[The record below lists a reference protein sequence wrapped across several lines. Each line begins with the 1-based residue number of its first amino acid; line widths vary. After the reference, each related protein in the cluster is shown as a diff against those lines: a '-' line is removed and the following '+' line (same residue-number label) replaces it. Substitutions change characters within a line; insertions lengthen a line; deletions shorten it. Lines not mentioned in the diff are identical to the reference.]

1 MTIHAQTIES
11 RRRSGGEK
19 RHAATVGA
27 KVRKDV
33 YSRITDRIIADL
45 EQGVRPWVKP
55 WNAEHLAG
63 RITRPLRHNGTPYRG
78 INVVMLWMA
87 AVAQGY
93 ACPLWMTFRQAK
105 ELGGFVRKGE
115 TGALVVYA
123 STFTA
128 TETGEEGE
136 ECEREIPYLK
146 GYTVFN
152 CEQIE
157 GLPSHYYARAEAPA
171 RPIERI
177 DQAEA
182 FFAHTGAEIRHG
194 GDRAYYAIA
203 SDYIQMPPA
212 ETFRDA
218 ESYAA
223 TLAHEL
229 THWTRHPSRLDRDL
243 GRKRWGDEGY
253 AHEELVAEIGAAF
266 LCADLGIT
274 PEVREDHAAYVAS
287 WLKVLKDD
295 KRAVFQAAAHA
306 QRAVDHLHGLQPKGH
321 GAGAAQECGG

>member
-1 MTIHAQTIES
+1 MTMHAQEVEP
-11 RRRSGGEK
+11 RRRDSGEK
-19 RHAATVGA
+19 RHAATSGA
-27 KVRKDV
+27 KDRKDV
-33 YSRITDRIIADL
+33 YSRVTDRIIADL

-93 ACPLWMTFRQAK
+93 ACPIWMTFRQAK

-123 STFTA
+123 NTFTT
-128 TETGEEGE
+128 TETDEDGEES
-136 ECEREIPYLK
+136 EREIPYLK

-157 GLPSHYYARAEAPA
+157 GLPAHYFARAEASA
-171 RPIERI
+171 RPLERI
-177 DQAEA
+177 AEA
-182 FFAHTGAEIRHG
+182 EDFFAHTGADIRHG
-194 GDRAYYAIA
+194 GDRAYYAIQP
-203 SDYIQMPPA
+203 DYIQMPPA

-229 THWTRHPSRLDRDL
+229 THWTRHPTRLDRDL

-253 AHEELVAEIGAAF
+253 AREELVAEIGAAF

-274 PEVREDHAAYVAS
+274 PEVREDHAAYLAS
-287 WLKVLKDD
+287 WLEVLKDD
-295 KRAVFQAAAHA
+295 KRAVFQAAALA
-306 QRAVDHLHGLQPKGH
+306 QKAVDYLHGLQPKAH
-321 GAGAAQECGG
+321 GAEAAREVAA

>member
-1 MTIHAQTIES
+1 M
-11 RRRSGGEK
+11 RD
-19 RHAATVGA
+19 
-27 KVRKDV
+27 RKDV
-33 YSRITDRIIADL
+33 YCRVTDKIIADL

-55 WNAEHLAG
+55 WNAQHLAG
-63 RITRPLRHNGTPYRG
+63 RISRPLRHNGMPYRG

-93 ACPLWMTFRQAK
+93 ASPIWMTFRQAK
-105 ELGGFVRKGE
+105 ALNGFVRKGE
-115 TGALVVYA
+115 TGTLVVYA
-123 STFTA
+123 NTFTA
-128 TETGEEGE
+128 TQTDEDGE

-152 CEQIE
+152 REQIE
-157 GLPSHYYARAEAPA
+157 GLPVHYHGRAEAPA
-171 RPIERI
+171 HPVARIER
-177 DQAEA
+177 AEA
-182 FFAHTGAEIRHG
+182 FFASTRADIRHG
-194 GDRAYYAIA
+194 GDRAYYALQP
-203 SDYIQMPPA
+203 DYVQMPPH

-223 TLAHEL
+223 VLAHEL

-253 AHEELVAEIGAAF
+253 AREELVAEIGAAF
-266 LCADLGIT
+266 LCADLGIA

-287 WLKVLKDD
+287 WLQVLKDD

-306 QRAVDHLHGLQPKGH
+306 QRAVDYLHGLQPGTP
-321 GAGAAQECGG
+321 GANSVRETVA

>member
-1 MTIHAQTIES
+1 MTIHPQQREREPRIN
-11 RRRSGGEK
+11 RRK
-19 RHAATVGA
+19 PQAAAARTQD
-27 KVRKDV
+27 RKDV
-33 YSRITDRIIADL
+33 YSRVTDKIVADL

-63 RITRPLRHNGTPYRG
+63 RITRPLRHNGMAYRG

-93 ACPLWMTFRQAK
+93 ACPIWMTFRQAK
-105 ELGGFVRKGE
+105 ELGAFVRKGE
-115 TGALVVYA
+115 TGTLVVYA
-123 STFTA
+123 NTFTA
-128 TETGEEGE
+128 TETDDEGE
-136 ECEREIPYLK
+136 ESEREIPYLK

-157 GLPSHYYARAEAPA
+157 GLPAHYYGGAEEPA
-171 RPIERI
+171 NPVERI
-177 DQAEA
+177 EQADA
-182 FFAHTGAEIRHG
+182 FFAETRADIRHG
-194 GDRAYYAIA
+194 GDRAYYAIQP
-203 SDYIQMPPA
+203 DYIQMPPA

-223 TLAHEL
+223 TLAHEM
-229 THWTRHPSRLDRDL
+229 THWTRHPTRLDRDL

-253 AHEELVAEIGAAF
+253 AREELVAEIGAAF
-266 LCADLGIT
+266 LCADLGIA

-306 QRAVDHLHGLQPKGH
+306 QKAVDYLRGLQPKTE
-321 GAGAAQECGG
+321 AAEAAKEFAA

>member
-1 MTIHAQTIES
+1 MSIHVQRSAP
-11 RRRSGGEK
+11 RRRAGGK
-19 RHAATVGA
+19 KPGAATIQA
-27 KVRKDV
+27 KDRRDV
-33 YSRITDRIIADL
+33 YSRVTDKIIADL
-45 EQGVRPWVKP
+45 EQGVRPWVRP

-93 ACPLWMTFRQAK
+93 AGPIWMTFRQAK
-105 ELGGFVRKGE
+105 ELGGSVRKGE
-115 TGALVVYA
+115 TGTLVVYA
-123 STFTA
+123 NSFTA
-128 TETGEEGE
+128 TETDEDGEES
-136 ECEREIPYLK
+136 EREIPYLK

-157 GLPSHYYARAEAPA
+157 GLPAHYYARAEEPA
-171 RPIERI
+171 SPVARIE
-177 DQAEA
+177 QADA
-182 FFAHTGAEIRHG
+182 FFANTRADIRHG
-194 GDRAYYAIA
+194 GDRAYYAIQP
-203 SDYIQMPPA
+203 DYIQMPPA

-229 THWTRHPSRLDRDL
+229 THWTRHRSRLDRDL

-253 AHEELVAEIGAAF
+253 AREELVAEIGAAY
-266 LCADLGIT
+266 LCADLGIA

-287 WLKVLKDD
+287 WLQVLKDD

-306 QRAVDHLHGLQPKGH
+306 QRAVDYLHGLQPGTQ
-321 GAGAAQECGG
+321 GADAARESAA

>member
-1 MTIHAQTIES
+1 MSIHVQES
-11 RRRSGGEK
+11 EQRRRADGK
-19 RHAATVGA
+19 KPDAAA
-27 KVRKDV
+27 ARASNRQDV
-33 YSRITDRIIADL
+33 YSRVTDKIVADL

-87 AVAQGY
+87 AAAQGY
-93 ACPLWMTFRQAK
+93 AGPIWMTFRQAK

-123 STFTA
+123 NSFTA
-128 TETGEEGE
+128 TETDEDGEES
-136 ECEREIPYLK
+136 EREIPYLK

-157 GLPSHYYARAEAPA
+157 GLPARYYARAEEPA
-171 RPIERI
+171 SPVARIE
-177 DQAEA
+177 QADA
-182 FFAHTGAEIRHG
+182 FFAATRAEIRHG
-194 GDRAYYAIA
+194 GDRAYYAIQP
-203 SDYIQMPPA
+203 DYIQMPPA

-243 GRKRWGDEGY
+243 GRKRWGDKGY
-253 AHEELVAEIGAAF
+253 AREELVAEIGAAY
-266 LCADLGIT
+266 LCADLGIA
-274 PEVREDHAAYVAS
+274 PEVRADHAAYVAS

-306 QRAVDHLHGLQPKGH
+306 QRAVDYLHGLQPGTQ
-321 GAGAAQECGG
+321 GADAARESAA

>member
-1 MTIHAQTIES
+1 MTIHPQEREQQPRINRKKPNAAKARAQD
-11 RRRSGGEK
+11 
-19 RHAATVGA
+19 
-27 KVRKDV
+27 RKDV
-33 YSRITDRIIADL
+33 YSRVTDEIIADL
-45 EQGVRPWVKP
+45 ERGVRPWVKP

-63 RITRPLRHNGTPYRG
+63 RITTPLRHNGMPYRG

-93 ACPLWMTFRQAK
+93 ACPIWMTFRQAK

-115 TGALVVYA
+115 TGTLVVYA
-123 STFTA
+123 NTFTA
-128 TETGEEGE
+128 TETDEDGE

-152 CEQIE
+152 CEQID
-157 GLPSHYYARAEAPA
+157 GLPTHYYGRTEQP
-171 RPIERI
+171 PSPVERI
-177 DQAEA
+177 EHADA
-182 FFAHTGAEIRHG
+182 FFAETRADIRHG
-194 GDRAYYAIA
+194 GDRAYYAIQA
-203 SDYIQMPPA
+203 DYIQMPPA

-229 THWTRHPSRLDRDL
+229 THWTRHPSRIDRDL

-253 AHEELVAEIGAAF
+253 AREELVAEIGAAF
-266 LCADLGIT
+266 LCADLGIA

-306 QRAVDHLHGLQPKGH
+306 QKAVDYLHGLQPKTQ
-321 GAGAAQECGG
+321 GADAAREFAA

>member
-1 MTIHAQTIES
+1 MSIHVQESAQ
-11 RRRSGGEK
+11 RRRAGGRK
-19 RHAATVGA
+19 PDAATVRA
-27 KVRKDV
+27 SNRQDV
-33 YSRITDRIIADL
+33 YSRVTDKIVADL

-87 AVAQGY
+87 AAAQGH
-93 ACPLWMTFRQAK
+93 ACPIWMTFRQAK

-115 TGALVVYA
+115 TGMLVVYA
-123 STFTA
+123 NSFTA
-128 TETGEEGE
+128 TETDEDGEES
-136 ECEREIPYLK
+136 EREIPYLK

-157 GLPSHYYARAEAPA
+157 GLPDHYYARAEEPA
-171 RPIERI
+171 SPVARIE
-177 DQAEA
+177 QADA
-182 FFAHTGAEIRHG
+182 FFANTRADIRHG
-194 GDRAYYAIA
+194 GDRAYYAIQP
-203 SDYIQMPPA
+203 DYVQMPPA

-253 AHEELVAEIGAAF
+253 AREELVAEIGAAF
-266 LCADLGIT
+266 LCADLGIA
-274 PEVREDHAAYVAS
+274 PEVREDHAAYMAS
-287 WLKVLKDD
+287 WLQVLKDD

-306 QRAVDHLHGLQPKGH
+306 QRAVDYLHGLQPGRQ
-321 GAGAAQECGG
+321 GADAARESVA